1 MAEKEYIEKQE
12 ALNAICKSC
21 DRQHPYDKENC
32 PQKLAGCMEF
42 YNVFELPAADV
53 EPVRHGK
60 WIKLG
65 VHHGMEQYKCSK
77 CNVACYVPEIMG
89 EPMYEGCPI
98 CRAKM
103 DGGNKNG

>member
-1 MAEKEYIEKQE
+1 MDKMAEKEYIRREAVTDKLTLLRDKCGNDE
-12 ALNAICKSC
+12 MAFALNWAL
-21 DRQHPYDKENC
+21 
-32 PQKLAGCMEF
+32 KLMD
-42 YNVFELPAADV
+42 NIPAADV

-65 VHHGMEQYKCSK
+65 VHHGMEQYKCSE

-103 DGGNKNG
+103 DGGEKL